1 MKITVLQEN
10 LKHGLSLVS
19 RAASLLRVTLP
30 VLSNILVVTENGRL
44 RLAATDLEMSI
55 TCWIDAK
62 IEREGAATV
71 PARTFFDLVNTL
83 TPDAISLDYDEA
95 SSTMK
100 LSCGKSKTK
109 LKCISAEE
117 FPPVSGR
124 RPTFGVRASG
134 NPTFESEGIQIK
146 AERLLE
152 MIRQTAFSA
161 SKDIARP
168 VLTGVLVTIAEEDI
182 ILASAAGFRLSEY
195 KARLS
200 APVSEPISA
209 LVPAKSL
216 NELAHILK
224 NKDEIVTISFSNGR
238 VVFQSSNVELATQLI
253 EGEFPDYR
261 QIIPKDHT
269 TRMVVPTDALRKACK
284 QAGIFARNDSLVATL
299 DITADTVEVSG
310 QADELGSNRTQVEVV
325 TEGPGMRIAFNT
337 HYLQDALDVIR
348 TPNVAL
354 EVSDPVEPGTIR
366 PVGDERGFLHLL
378 MPMNMAS

>member
-19 RAASLLRVTLP
+19 RAASLPRVTLP
-30 VLSNILVVTENGRL
+30 VLSNILVATENGRL

-100 LSCGKSKTK
+100 LSCGKSNTRM
-109 LKCISAEE
+109 KCISAEE
-117 FPPVSGR
+117 FPPVAL
-124 RPTFGVRASG
+124 RASG

-146 AERLLE
+146 AESLLE

-182 ILASAAGFRLSEY
+182 ILASADGFRLSEY

-200 APVSEPISA
+200 ALVSEPISA

-224 NKDEIVTISFSNGR
+224 NKDEIVTISFANGR
-238 VVFQSSNVELATQLI
+238 VVFQSSDVELATQLI

-261 QIIPKDHT
+261 QIIPEDHT

-299 DITADTVEVSG
+299 DITEDTVEVSG

-354 EVSDPVEPGTIR
+354 EVRDPVEPGTIR
-366 PVGDERGFLHLL
+366 PVGDEQEFLHLL
-378 MPMNMAS
+378 MPMNTAS